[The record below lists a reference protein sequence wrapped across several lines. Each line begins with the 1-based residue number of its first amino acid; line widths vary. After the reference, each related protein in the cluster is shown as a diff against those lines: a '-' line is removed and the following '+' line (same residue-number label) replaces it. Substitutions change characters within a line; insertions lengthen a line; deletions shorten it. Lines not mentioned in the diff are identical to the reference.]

1 MLRSKVESADRR
13 LEALRSA
20 TQELRAPE
28 STKEGGVIMAK
39 LELSAAARRGG
50 QTEGA
55 AAARALRA
63 APRRSARALETS
75 REAAKLKARGKV
87 KTKELAIFTRQ
98 FSVMINAGL
107 PLVQCLEILAGQQQN
122 KTFSKVLTGTRA
134 TVEGGS
140 TLANALRQ
148 YPRVFDALYTNM
160 VEAGETGGILDAILQ
175 RLSSYIEKAVKL
187 KRAVQSAM
195 IYPIA
200 VLLIAGGV
208 IFLLLWKVVPIFA
221 NLFAGLDVTLPLPTR
236 IVIGLSNAIGTFAIP
251 MIIGGAVGVWGLK
264 RYYATQGGRMM
275 IDRIILK
282 LPLLGNLM
290 RKIGVARF
298 TRTLGTLITSGVPML
313 EAMDITARTS
323 GNAVI
328 EKAIQSVR
336 KAIETGRTIVDPLR
350 ETGVFP
356 NMVVQM
362 IGVGEQTG
370 ALDAMLQKVADFYED
385 EVDAAV
391 GDLLTA
397 MEPMI
402 ILVLGVV
409 VGGVVISMYLP
420 LFTLIGKL
428 AG

>member
-1 MLRSKVESADRR
+1 
-13 LEALRSA
+13 
-20 TQELRAPE
+20 
-28 STKEGGVIMAK
+28 
-39 LELSAAARRGG
+39 
-50 QTEGA
+50 
-55 AAARALRA
+55 
-63 APRRSARALETS
+63 
-75 REAAKLKARGKV
+75 
-87 KTKELAIFTRQ
+87 
-98 FSVMINAGL
+98 MIDAGL
-107 PLVQCLEILAGQQQN
+107 PLVQCLEILATAQEN
-122 KTFSKVLTGTRA
+122 KAFAKVLTGVRSS
-134 TVEGGS
+134 VESGS

-148 YPRVFDALYTNM
+148 YPKIFDDLYSNM
-160 VEAGETGGILDAILQ
+160 VEAGETGGILDTILQ
-175 RLSSYIEKAVKL
+175 RLSTYIEKAVKL
-187 KRAVQSAM
+187 KRAVQSAL
-195 IYPIA
+195 IYPIS
-200 VLLIAGGV
+200 VLVIAGGV

-221 NLFAGLDVTLPLPTR
+221 TLFAGLGVDLPLPTK
-236 IVIGLSNAIGTFAIP
+236 IVINASTAVGTFAIP
-251 MIIGGAVGVWGLK
+251 MFILMGVGGWGFK
-264 RYYATQGGRMM
+264 QYYATPNGRMM
-275 IDRIILK
+275 IDSIVLK
-282 LPLLGNLM
+282 LPLLGSLM

-328 EKAIQSVR
+328 EKAILSVR
-336 KAIETGRTIVDPLR
+336 KAIEEGRTIVDPLR

-370 ALDAMLQKVADFYED
+370 ALDAMLQKIADFYED

-397 MEPMI
+397 MEPAI

-420 LFTLIGKL
+420 LFSLIGKL